1 MKKNHQMV
9 VRFLLCFILVQG
21 SHSLMA
27 QCVAPTNVYAND
39 IQNTSATVQWI
50 KGAGSISQSVAYRVV
65 GKPQWQVQSNV
76 KSPATI
82 TGLSPAT
89 QYEYFISS
97 SCFLGRVAASRTF
110 RFTTPAPCTAPTNIT
125 VTNITAT
132 TAVLNWTPSL
142 GSKGDYIFLNARG
155 LEDDNYFLKVTP
167 PYTLTDL
174 HPNDIYDCVLVTSC
188 VAQPLGQEP
197 DFRNG
202 RGAGDANGQF
212 TIATKPAPVGC
223 ANVNFHVKSAGSDY
237 ITLGWTNGGPNVTG
251 YLFTQTYTTAAGVT
265 VTITDGL
272 LKTDLSYTVSGLQ
285 PSKIYTF
292 KLTTRCS
299 DGSLF
304 ERTLSASTIPQLCS
318 ISAPVSNIGDY
329 SADIALSGN
338 YVINALNPV
347 NIEYIIT
354 GVSSSVKYAT
364 FTSLPIKLTNLIPG
378 SNYEYLIS
386 APCPDQNRA
395 YYYNKFKTTNVV
407 NLPCLTPNIAFITTD
422 FNSATVN
429 WTMSQQTLS
438 YSPLVSI
445 DICVAPIVTA
455 GATVPPPT
463 CFTNLPTSQRSQVF
477 TGLSHNY
484 DYTATLTLKCANG
497 SSNRADRGFQYKN
510 TIGSGNLVRGNS
522 TQNLLMDK
530 IAIIPNPSKGEISV
544 ELPEMGFEQLS
555 ITDLNGHTMKQVQM
569 PSDLMTQ
576 KMDCADL
583 PTGIYILSAKG
594 GGKMIHSKF
603 VKN

>member
-1 MKKNHQMV
+1 MKKNYQIV
-9 VRFLLCFILVQG
+9 VRFLLCFILTQG
-21 SHSLMA
+21 SYDLKA
-27 QCVAPTNVYAND
+27 QFTPCLAPSNARAYN
-39 IQNTSATVQWI
+39 IESTSTRVLWQ
-50 KGAGSISQSVAYRVV
+50 KGAGTITQNFLYRQV
-65 GKPQWQVQSNV
+65 GKVTWIQVLNV
-76 KSPATI
+76 TSPFTI
-82 TGLSPAT
+82 NGLSPT
-89 QYEYFISS
+89 TSYEYAITAN
-97 SCFLGRVAASRTF
+97 CNLGRATGSKIST
-110 RFTTPAPCTAPTNIT
+110 FTTTATCTAPTNIT

-132 TAVLNWTPSL
+132 TAVLNWTPSP
-142 GSKGDYIFLNARG
+142 GSKGDYIFLNARA
-155 LEDDNYFLKVTP
+155 LDDDNYFLKVTP
-167 PYTLTDL
+167 PYTLKDL

-318 ISAPVSNIGDY
+318 ISAPVSNVGDY

-338 YVINALNPV
+338 YVNPV
-347 NIEYIIT
+347 YIEYIIS

-364 FTSLPIKLTNLIPG
+364 FTSLPIKLSNLIPG
-378 SNYEYLIS
+378 SNYEYLVSARCEDQRTIS
-386 APCPDQNRA
+386 
-395 YYYNKFKTTNVV
+395 YYSKFKTTNVV
-407 NLPCLTPNIAFITTD
+407 NLPCLTPSIDFITTD

-429 WTMSQQTLS
+429 WSYSQPIS
-438 YSPLVSI
+438 FSPLVSI

-477 TGLSHNY
+477 TGLSRNY

-497 SSNRADRGFQYKN
+497 SSNRYDRGFQYKN
-510 TIGSGNLVRGNS
+510 IIGSGNLVRGNS